1 MVSTNVVFRQLPKIG
16 LAIFV
21 LTVMVCGQ
29 QADGDEI
36 DRWQADDAW
45 ERFALLEDGFVEVD
59 TTTVVWG
66 KTGEDT
72 IGRVFFRTTYQNE
85 MRLPGDPPLK
95 YHQSIVTLELNCTQ
109 RHWRTLLTE
118 FLDKNG
124 KIIKTQAPAK
134 PDLWYGSMGVVGR
147 KHVAA
152 GCSVIEK
159 ARGTEEKAVTTPPN
173 PASVRKKPN

>member
-1 MVSTNVVFRQLPKIG
+1 MRHLPKIA
-16 LAIFV
+16 LMILV
-21 LTVMVCGQ
+21 LTVIVCGQ
-29 QADGDEI
+29 QAESDEI

-45 ERFALLEDGFVEVD
+45 ERFAILEDGFVEVD

-85 MRLPGDPPLK
+85 MRLVGDPSPK
-95 YHQSIVTLELNCTQ
+95 YHQTVVTLELNCTQ
-109 RHWRTLLTE
+109 RHWRTLKTE

-147 KHVAA
+147 KYVAA
-152 GCSVIEK
+152 GCSAIEK
-159 ARGTEEKAVTTPPN
+159 ARGTEKKSDSTPPN
-173 PASVRKKPN
+173 PASLKKKPN